1 MPLTRHLYK
10 EDEVAA
16 SLMVCCLRGR
26 TMEAAFWC
34 LEMIDSGL
42 IDQLLAS
49 VRRIWLFGFGPAG
62 AAQWILEFEEAVKG
76 DALDADTILCWVVEL
91 ARLGAN
97 RRHDSS
103 VAVLVALTWGPA
115 AAAAVQ
121 PDRVNAQ
128 EGVAT
133 AGATPLQQFTELAT
147 WQGKTLTAW
156 GALRAFAAGDDWEAA
171 WKLCRDVAARK
182 HGGALPFVAAWM
194 DAVWQMEEMEPLPR
208 LAACL
213 AFVCLQTQ
221 ALVAQ
226 TRWTWKPLTAD
237 VVEQLET
244 WRGLLGRRA
253 RRCFTIH
260 ADAIPWLT
268 ERGRQLTVYDTNE
281 KELLRLERLT
291 ALWGSQAWDE
301 LAEEVGGW
309 EAVRD
314 DADARESFYDRFF
327 PDDIPD
333 EWSRAERA
341 KSHGGGV
348 LQRGAAPDP
357 VRWFRNWFG
366 AAACATIWEGGRL
379 AMKALE
385 SAAATEVTEAGHIWK
400 GDEGAAAAAPVV
412 ESWNLTPVRAR
423 KVVPPTKE

>member
-26 TMEAAFWC
+26 LHEAAFWC

-42 IDQLLAS
+42 IDQLLMAI
-49 VRRIWLFGFGPAG
+49 RRLWLFGFGAG
-62 AAQWILEFEEAVKG
+62 GSAQWILEFEEAVKG
-76 DALDADTILCWVVEL
+76 DALDADTILRWTMEL
-91 ARLGAN
+91 ARLGAT

-103 VAVLVALTWGPA
+103 VAVLVTLTWGA
-115 AAAAVQ
+115 AAAATQ

-133 AGATPLQQFTELAT
+133 AGTTPLQQFVELAA

-156 GALRAFAAGDDWEAA
+156 GSLRSFAVGGEGWGAA
-171 WKLCRDVAARK
+171 WQLCKNVAIRK
-182 HGGALPFVAAWM
+182 HGGALPFVEAWM
-194 DAVWQMEEMEPLPR
+194 DTVWQMEEIDVLPR

-213 AFVCLQTQ
+213 IFTCLQTPIL
-221 ALVAQ
+221 AAQ
-226 TRWTWKPLTAD
+226 LRSCTWKPLSAD
-237 VVEQLET
+237 IVQHVDE
-244 WRGLLGRRA
+244 WRAAVGRR
-253 RRCFTIH
+253 RRRVYSIH
-260 ADAIPWLT
+260 DDAIPWLT
-268 ERGRQLTVYDTNE
+268 DRGRQLTVYDTNE

-291 ALWGSQAWDE
+291 ALWGSQYWDE

-309 EAVRD
+309 EAVRN

-333 EWSRAERA
+333 EWSKAERA

-357 VRWFRNWFG
+357 VRWFRNWFSG
-366 AAACATIWEGGRL
+366 APSAVVWDGVRL

-385 SAAATEVTEAGHIWK
+385 SAAATGVTAVGGIWK
-400 GDEGAAAAAPVV
+400 GDEDTAPDTLT
-412 ESWNLTPVRAR
+412 WNLMPVQMR
-423 KVVPPTKE
+423 KIVAPIK